1 MGGSSGGS
9 STTIDKDYNRR
20 IAQIAEAQQRLA
32 QEMQGYY
39 RQYGLP
45 TDVLE
50 PAAGARVAPYQTAAQ
65 ISQLQAGMEMMPHE
79 MGLRRDQIQAQ
90 RNILPYDERAQIAE
104 RRYGADKFDM
114 RRGLLPEVGTTTKQ
128 FFQSARDV
136 DKDKWASQAS
146 ADVARGFSGAE
157 GALGRSAGRMGLGLG
172 SGRMAD
178 AMTNLAKDRASTSA
192 ASQTQARRLA
202 DREQF
207 DRLNQAAQFGLSI

>member
-1 MGGSSGGS
+1 MGSSGGGS
-9 STTIDKDYNRR
+9 SSVDKDYNRR
-20 IAQIAEAQQRLA
+20 IANIAEAQQRLA
-32 QEMQGYY
+32 EEMQGYY

-50 PAAGARVAPYQTAAQ
+50 PAAGSRVAPYQTAAQ
-65 ISQLQAGMEMMPHE
+65 ISQLQAGMEMMPYE
-79 MGLRRDQIQAQ
+79 MGLRKDQ
-90 RNILPYDERAQIAE
+90 L
-104 RRYGADKFDM
+104 DM
-114 RRGLLPEVGTTTKQ
+114 RRGLLPEVETTTEQ

-146 ADVARGFSGAE
+146 ADVARGFAGAE

-178 AMTNLAKDRASTSA
+178 AMTNLAKDRASASA